1 MARLLLADDDANVRS
16 VLRRML
22 ERDGHEVRVARDG
35 FEASKMFRESPA
47 DVMILDLY
55 MPGQEGLETLLELRA
70 EFPDTRVIVISGG
83 GARSNSNP
91 CERLSGS
98 EPCRC

>member
-1 MARLLLADDDANVRS
+1 MQNVRS

-47 DVMILDLY
+47 DLVLLDLY
-55 MPGQEGLETLLELRA
+55 MLGQEGLETLLELRA

-83 GARSNSNP
+83 GGAAHSNSNP

-98 EPCRC
+98 EPCRR